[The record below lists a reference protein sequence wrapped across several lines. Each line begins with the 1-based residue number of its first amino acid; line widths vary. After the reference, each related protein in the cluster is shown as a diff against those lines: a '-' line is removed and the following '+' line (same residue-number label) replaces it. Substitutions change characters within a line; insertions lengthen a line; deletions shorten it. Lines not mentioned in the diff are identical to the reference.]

1 MKLKDISE
9 SLAIAR
15 QNKHTE
21 IRERYKFDTHQAEI
35 MCMFADQHNGIE
47 IKKYKY
53 NDLKKGD
60 RVVML
65 GIPGISNNTRT
76 GVIMENKR
84 GGITRM
90 VKIDE
95 ENGYFGDIGSVYID
109 EIVAHINDNGEYV
122 ILSPTDTERKNMAKT
137 RSLADKMFGEA

>member
-1 MKLKDISE
+1 MEMKLTQEQKE
-9 SLAIAR
+9 M
-15 QNKHTE
+15 
-21 IRERYKFDTHQAEI
+21 RERTHNNIKARYEFDINQATI
-35 MCMFADQHNGIE
+35 MCMFFDRRVLQLDIRRRQ
-47 IKKYKY
+47 Y

-65 GIPGISNNTRT
+65 PINGISDNTRT

-95 ENGYFGDIGSVYID
+95 THGYFGDIGSVYLD
-109 EIVAHINDNGEYV
+109 EIVAYIDEEGKYYV
-122 ILSPTDTERKNMAKT
+122 LKPTDTERKNMAKT
-137 RSLADKMFGEA
+137 REMANTLFGEV

>member
-1 MKLKDISE
+1 
-9 SLAIAR
+9 
-15 QNKHTE
+15 
-21 IRERYKFDTHQAEI
+21 
-35 MCMFADQHNGIE
+35 
-47 IKKYKY
+47 
-53 NDLKKGD
+53 
-60 RVVML
+60 ML

-122 ILSPTDTERKNMAKT
+122 ILSPTDTEKKNMAKT
-137 RSLADKMFGEA
+137 RGLANKLFGEA

>member
-1 MKLKDISE
+1 MKLKDISTK
-9 SLAIAR
+9 LAIAR
-15 QNKHTE
+15 QNKQTE
-21 IRERYKFDTHQAEI
+21 IRERYEWDTHQAEI
-35 MCMFADQHNGIE
+35 MCAFADDANGIE
-47 IKKYKY
+47 IKRTKY

-65 GIPGISNNTRT
+65 GIPGISMNTRT
-76 GVIMENKR
+76 GTIMENKR

-95 ENGYFGDIGSVYID
+95 KDGYFGDIGSVYID

-122 ILSPTDTERKNMAKT
+122 ILSPTDTEKKNMAKT
-137 RSLADKMFGEA
+137 RGLANKLFGEA

>member
-1 MKLKDISE
+1 MKLKDIPTK
-9 SLAIAR
+9 LAIAR

-21 IRERYKFDTHQAEI
+21 IRQRYEFDTHQGEI
-35 MCMFADQHNGIE
+35 MCMFADDANGIE
-47 IKKYKY
+47 IKRTKF

-65 GIPGISNNTRT
+65 GIPGISNHTRT

-109 EIVAHINDNGEYV
+109 EIVAHINDNGEYI
-122 ILSPTDTERKNMAKT
+122 ILKPTETERKNMAKT
-137 RSLADKMFGEA
+137 RNLADKLFGEA